1 MGDCAQRQPRQP
13 PAVNQS
19 RQESPLNAA
28 VSPPERSDSPNADSP
43 KADSTK
49 AESIDALAPEE
60 QVAARA
66 VLDRVGNA
74 WWLVLLLGAVSL
86 IAGILIFVHPFV
98 AIRAA
103 AVILGIWLLVSGLFQ
118 LVQSFDSELE
128 TVARVL
134 SAMSGVIGIVLGIIC
149 FDSVE
154 DRIALLTLFIGIWWI
169 IRGVMQLV
177 VGSSLEGGSGLVIFL
192 GILGIFAGIV
202 VLVWPIASLAVLA
215 IVAGL
220 WLIVLGVVEII
231 TSFRLRSM
239 RNQVEAVAGG

>member
-1 MGDCAQRQPRQP
+1 MS
-13 PAVNQS
+13 PAAS
-19 RQESPLNAA
+19 PQEGVDSDNPL
-28 VSPPERSDSPNADSP
+28 
-43 KADSTK
+43 T
-49 AESIDALAPEE
+49 PEE

-66 VLDRVGNA
+66 ALDRLGHA

-103 AVILGIWLLVSGLFQ
+103 AVILGIWLLISGVFQ
-118 LVQSFDSELE
+118 LVQSFDRELE

-134 SAMSGVIGIVLGIIC
+134 SAVSGVIGIILGIIC

-177 VGSSLEGGSGLVIFL
+177 VGTGLDGGSGLFVFL
-192 GILGIFAGIV
+192 GILGILAGVV

-220 WLIVLGVVEII
+220 WLIVLGVVEVIAAL
-231 TSFRLRSM
+231 RLRSV
-239 RNQVEAVAGG
+239 RRQIEGAAGG